1 MGDWMQKKAGGL
13 CFRKNGLARP
23 ASQLQVLEN
32 PGVSEAG
39 CSHRNRVR
47 PQTVHLFVS
56 RLPKE
61 ALIQSGAS
69 GLECKIV
76 QLKAQAARNSKAIAK
91 VCNAEM
97 DDFTPPDAVSRFN
110 QSFPKGLSRQQ
121 QRAAGRQWLADRLS
135 DLAGQAVAVE
145 DIGYSAN
152 GKPFVKGLDWAFSYA
167 NSQGLVA
174 LAAMAGEGAIGL
186 DVEHFRAG
194 KNHEKLAKRYFSHH
208 EQAALQEKNGQDK
221 QAAFYALWT
230 AREARVKRDGGR
242 LWHSIRQAV
251 LDPETRTGRH
261 ASDARPLWIVSADP
275 DSDCHRLFCL
285 WADRPIDAVSIDD
298 DSARDNGDN
307 GDIGDNGDNGDDGH
321 ASVRPGQDAYRRWTW
336 K

>member
-1 MGDWMQKKAGGL
+1 MGDLMQKKAGGL

-32 PGVSEAG
+32 PGASEAG
-39 CSHRNRVR
+39 CLHRNRLQ
-47 PQTVHLFVS
+47 PQTAHLFVS
-56 RLPKE
+56 RLPE
-61 ALIQSGAS
+61 
-69 GLECKIV
+69 
-76 QLKAQAARNSKAIAK
+76 
-91 VCNAEM
+91 
-97 DDFTPPDAVSRFN
+97 
-110 QSFPKGLSRQQ
+110 GLSRQQ

-145 DIGYSAN
+145 NIDYSAN

-174 LAAMAGEGAIGL
+174 VAAMAGDGAIGL
-186 DVEHFRAG
+186 DVEQYRAG
-194 KNHEKLAKRYFSHH
+194 ENHEKLARRYFSQH
-208 EQAALQEKNGQDK
+208 EQAALQEKIGQDR

-242 LWHSIRQAV
+242 LWHSIRQVV

-261 ASDARPLWIVSADP
+261 ALDARPLWIASACP
-275 DSDCHRLFCL
+275 DNDCHRLFCL
-285 WADRPIDAVSIDD
+285 WADRPIDAVSIND
-298 DSARDNGDN
+298 DSIRA
-307 GDIGDNGDNGDDGH
+307 NGDDGH
-321 ASVRPGQDAYRRWTW
+321 ALVRPGQGAYRRWTW